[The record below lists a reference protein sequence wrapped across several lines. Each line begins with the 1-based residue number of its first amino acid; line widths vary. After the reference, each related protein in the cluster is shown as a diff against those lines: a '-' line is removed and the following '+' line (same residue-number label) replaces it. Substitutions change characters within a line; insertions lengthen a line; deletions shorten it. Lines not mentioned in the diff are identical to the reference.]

1 MCLINVFLDIEDRK
15 TPLQIAIDN
24 TEVISLSSTVSF
36 REKKPTE
43 SPEDGLSEFPG
54 DFGLCLIAFAVVLT
68 VITLICIV
76 KQFCCKK
83 VTKNYAYR
91 KMS

>member
-1 MCLINVFLDIEDRK
+1 MVYVFLDIEDSQ
-15 TPLQIAIDN
+15 TPLQIATDN
-24 TEVISLSSTVSF
+24 TEVISLSSTASF

-43 SPEDGLSEFPG
+43 SPEDDLSEFPT
-54 DFGLCLIAFAVVLT
+54 DFGLCLIACAAVLT

-91 KMS
+91 KLS